1 MGEKNISLKNYI
13 ILTFILFFSIFISV
27 YFYMWYDVYQMNKL
41 SIPIMDKYFSVINYN
56 ELENYLVENKDTVV
70 YVSVLENNTIR
81 IFEREFLDSINDY
94 SLKNSIL
101 YMDLT
106 HELKNDSIVN
116 HLNKKYNLYNVP
128 SIIIFED
135 GNVEDIY
142 DISSN
147 FYDVNN
153 LISFLKKEEVIND

>member
-1 MGEKNISLKNYI
+1 MGEKNISLKNYF
-13 ILTFILFFSIFISV
+13 ILTFILFLSILISV
-27 YFYMWYDVYQMNKL
+27 YFYMWYDVYKMNKL

-56 ELENYLVENKDTVV
+56 ELENYLVENKDTIV

-81 IFEREFLDSINDY
+81 IFERKFLDSINDY
-94 SLKNSIL
+94 SLRNSIL